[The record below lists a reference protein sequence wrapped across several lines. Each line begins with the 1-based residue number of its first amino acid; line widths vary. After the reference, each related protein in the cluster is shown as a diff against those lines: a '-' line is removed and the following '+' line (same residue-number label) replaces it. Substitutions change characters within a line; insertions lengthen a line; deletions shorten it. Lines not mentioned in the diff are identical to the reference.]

1 MDGKGRRLF
10 PFRMAS
16 RQVRTAR
23 ECIFNIIRSPWGPS
37 KDEPVGPPTDT
48 VDVSE
53 TVDATQTEVAGWC
66 CWDRWEVKKSFFW
79 REDFQRVPFLTWIY
93 GKHDIFSRG
102 FRSQVPLYVH
112 NFSAHVVNLGLDIVD
127 FLCTFHDGNFLKA
140 HFTYVKKEETYFVTS
155 MGPPSQGS

>member
-1 MDGKGRRLF
+1 MPKFAESLNEIIPALPETNSSHLNMDGKGRRLF
-10 PFRMAS
+10 PFGMAS

-37 KDEPVGPPTDT
+37 KDEPLGPPTDT

-79 REDFQRVPFLTWIY
+79 SEDFQRVPFLTSMY
-93 GKHDIFSRG
+93 
-102 FRSQVPLYVH
+102 
-112 NFSAHVVNLGLDIVD
+112 HV
-127 FLCTFHDGNFLKA
+127 
-140 HFTYVKKEETYFVTS
+140 
-155 MGPPSQGS
+155 